1 MTKRKRRIILGVLFI
16 TWIAVA
22 VLWQDDALRA
32 MKPEVEEIKQ
42 TDEAPMMSF
51 KSYGTQIEEAPI
63 KESKAQSPIMNLQ
76 NIITGLIAL
85 INAVFGSILLIQ
97 KVIGKR

>member
-1 MTKRKRRIILGVLFI
+1 MGVLFL

-32 MKPEVEEIKQ
+32 IKTDVQTEEIRR
-42 TDEAPMMSF
+42 TDEPPMMNF
-51 KSYGTQIEEAPI
+51 KSYSTQIEEAPI

-85 INAVFGSILLIQ
+85 INAIFGSVLLIQ